1 MLIFARKN
9 AIEATSVYTHSR
21 YSASTAQAMVPSHDS
36 GWFLIHV
43 LTLGGRY
50 PVENDTVRH

>member
-1 MLIFARKN
+1 MLIVARKN

-21 YSASTAQAMVPSHDS
+21 YSASTVQAMVPSHDS
-36 GWFLIHV
+36 GWFLVHV

-50 PVENDTVRH
+50 LVESDPVRH

>member
-21 YSASTAQAMVPSHDS
+21 YSASTVQAVGRSHDS
-36 GWFLIHV
+36 GWFLVHG

-50 PVENDTVRH
+50 LLESDTVRH

>member
-21 YSASTAQAMVPSHDS
+21 YSASTVQAVRPSHDS
-36 GWFLIHV
+36 GWFLVHV

-50 PVENDTVRH
+50 LVESDPVRH

>member
-21 YSASTAQAMVPSHDS
+21 YSASTVQAVGPSHDS
-36 GWFLIHV
+36 GWFLVHG